1 MPALTL
7 AESVAAA
14 LRDRL
19 VGGHLVCGDRLVE
32 MTLAREMVV
41 SQNTVRDAL
50 RLLEQEGWV
59 VKQPRRGVTVRAF
72 SRDEAAEVY
81 ALLAAVEGVALDW
94 ALDRM
99 TRTRLME
106 LGKLLMRAKRA
117 AQEDSGAAINA
128 LFDFHERLMLHTGK
142 ALTTELVQRLY
153 NYARLLE
160 ALRQARS
167 PRDEA
172 LLAAQLEAHER
183 LYRLIEAGDRA
194 GAQAALRQLIDAYR
208 EMVLPVLDAHTRQT

>member
-1 MPALTL
+1 MPPLTL

-14 LRDRL
+14 LRDLL

-32 MTLAREMVV
+32 IALAREMAV

-50 RLLEQEGWV
+50 RLLEHEGWV
-59 VKQPRRGVTVRAF
+59 IKQPRRGVTVRAF

-94 ALDRM
+94 AMDRM

-106 LGKLLMRAKRA
+106 LGKLLVRARRA
-117 AQEDSGAAINA
+117 APDDSAAAIQA
-128 LFDFHERLMLHTGK
+128 LFDFHERLMLHTSK
-142 ALTTELVQRLY
+142 ALTTELMQRLY

-160 ALRQARS
+160 ALRQTRS
-167 PRDEA
+167 PHDNER
-172 LLAAQLEAHER
+172 LAAQVAGHER
-183 LYRLIEAGDRA
+183 LYRLIESGDRA
-194 GAQAALRQLIDAYR
+194 GAQAALHSLFSAYC
-208 EMVLPVLDAHTRQT
+208 EMVFPILEAS

>member
-14 LRDRL
+14 LRDLL

-32 MTLAREMVV
+32 IALSREMAV

-50 RLLEQEGWV
+50 RQLEQEGWV
-59 VKQPRRGVTVRAF
+59 VKQPRRGVTVREF
-72 SRDEAAEVY
+72 TRDEAAEVY
-81 ALLAAVEGVALDW
+81 ALLLAVEAVALDW
-94 ALDRM
+94 ALERM

-106 LGKLLMRAKRA
+106 LGKLLTKAKRA
-117 AQEDSGAAINA
+117 AQDGDGAGAIQA
-128 LFDFHERLMLHTGK
+128 LFGFHERLILHTGK
-142 ALTTELVQRLY
+142 ALTTELAQRLY

-160 ALRQARS
+160 ALRQARN
-167 PRDEA
+167 PRDAE
-172 LLAAQLEAHER
+172 LLSEQLEAHER

-194 GAQAALRQLIDAYR
+194 GAQAALVALIGAYR
-208 EMVLPVLDAHTRQT
+208 EMVFPVLGGE